1 MSRRA
6 STRLLALLCVGVCTA
21 SAAASDRCL
30 VGRWQPDGNG
40 AAEWMQK
47 TMPGMRVSVDQQQGE
62 LELRADGRYVAHNR
76 LQTRATSP
84 GARGSAEGSFQAA
97 GTWRAAE
104 GHLTLVPERGG
115 ASGHMD
121 VESRSGGRVRQA
133 LPSAAASTTRFA
145 YRCSGERLETTLQVP
160 GSSVPM
166 VQRYRRA
173 AGG

>member
-6 STRLLALLCVGVCTA
+6 TIRLLALLCAGLCA
-21 SAAASDRCL
+21 APAAASDRCL
-30 VGRWQPDGNG
+30 IGRWQPDGNG
-40 AAEWMQK
+40 AAEWMQR
-47 TMPGMRVSVDQQQGE
+47 TAPGMRVSVDQQQGE

-76 LQTRATSP
+76 LQTRATSQ
-84 GARGSAEGSFQAA
+84 GARGTAEGSFQAA

-133 LPSAAASTTRFA
+133 LPSAAATTTRFG
-145 YRCSGERLETTLQVP
+145 YRCSGDGLETSLQIP
-160 GSSVPM
+160 GSGVPM
-166 VQRYRRA
+166 VQRYRRVA
-173 AGG
+173 AD

>member
-1 MSRRA
+1 MSPPA
-6 STRLLALLCVGVCTA
+6 ATRLLVLLCAGLC
-21 SAAASDRCL
+21 AAPAVAADRCL

-40 AAEWMQK
+40 AAEWMRK
-47 TMPGMRVSVDQQQGE
+47 TMPGMQVSVDQQQGE

-76 LQTRATSP
+76 LQTRAASAGT
-84 GARGSAEGSFQAA
+84 RGSAEGSFQAA

-121 VESRSGGRVRQA
+121 VESRSGGRVRQP
-133 LPSAAASTTRFA
+133 LPGAPASTTRFA
-145 YRCSGERLETTLQVP
+145 YRCSGERLDTTLQIP

-173 AGG
+173 AAG